1 MLLMLVWLQPCR
13 VQPAQQS
20 AGLPVTR
27 CPDHGSYDSS
37 WSINITSGGQNK
49 EVVPEDK
56 DLKHKPGGTGGRGGL
71 MFRTVLP
78 ALGSVLQSYCHTA
91 PEQLQPLKEVYE

>member
-1 MLLMLVWLQPCR
+1 M
-13 VQPAQQS
+13 
-20 AGLPVTR
+20 TR

-56 DLKHKPGGTGGRGGL
+56 DLKHKPGGTGGRGGSCL
-71 MFRTVLP
+71 GLYCLHLDQFYSLTV
-78 ALGSVLQSYCHTA
+78 T
-91 PEQLQPLKEVYE
+91 EQLQPLKEVYE